1 METLQLQKKCGYII
15 YIKSIIASIL
25 GLITLFSGA
34 FLCVTAKKISD
45 TPLDPEATANCAR
58 GFALL
63 MSTIAGFLYIIVGI
77 IIVTLSILY
86 WILGRKL
93 IHRTTYQ
100 KKLLITGIVAEGIC
114 ITSASEYLITSLFM
128 IESWIIIV
136 LIVFLLVFIIQAI
149 YTIYLIS
156 KTMEAH
162 KLENTIVEN

>member
-1 METLQLQKKCGYII
+1 METLRLQKKCGYII

-25 GLITLFSGA
+25 GLFTLFSGA

-45 TPLDPEATANCAR
+45 TPLDPEAAANCAR

-63 MSTIAGFLYIIVGI
+63 MSSIAGFLYIIVGM

-136 LIVFLLVFIIQAI
+136 LIVLLLVFIAQAI

-162 KLENTIVEN
+162 KLENTTVEN